1 MTTIRDLRSLTSS
14 LSYRLT
20 GILLALGLAGCAGMG
35 GGTPNPVVGTWTTQI
50 STPQGEIAQTITFN
64 ADMSGTVSITLPE
77 PRNIPFTY
85 ESVDGQSISFDLV
98 VEIQFQD
105 TTFKFTGN
113 VDGDVITG
121 QYDSDLGTVMVTG
134 TRI

>member
-1 MTTIRDLRSLTSS
+1 M
-14 LSYRLT
+14 
-20 GILLALGLAGCAGMG
+20 
-35 GGTPNPVVGTWTTQI
+35 
-50 STPQGEIAQTITFN
+50 
-64 ADMSGTVSITLPE
+64 TLPE

-85 ESVDGQSISFDLV
+85 ESVDGQSSSFDLV